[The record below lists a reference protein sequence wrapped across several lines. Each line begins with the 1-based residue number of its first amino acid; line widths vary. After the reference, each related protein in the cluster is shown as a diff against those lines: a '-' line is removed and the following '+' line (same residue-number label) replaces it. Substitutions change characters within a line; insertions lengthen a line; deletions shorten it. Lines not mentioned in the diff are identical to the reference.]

1 MLEIDYY
8 DLIEI
13 LKKENNPFSR
23 KNYLGKIK
31 NNFGM
36 GNYIW
41 YDIGSGIAISITTFK
56 LYQDTIISQTSTIAG
71 TVLIFNFAND
81 FTYTFKDKNK
91 YLSKKDSF
99 FLGFSS
105 NNFSAKMQFKKN
117 TSYSIFTIGMK
128 EELFLKLPY
137 DFKNLENKRNEA
149 NKKNYAIIEGGS
161 IDPEQLDI
169 LTYFFNKKFDEYL
182 FTDLFLESNIA
193 NLIQY
198 TYKKII
204 KNINSN
210 SNMDENIIK
219 SLEKAKQIIL
229 SEYFS
234 NTLSIKEIA
243 YKSAINECYLKKD
256 FKNYYKMTIYEM
268 IQKQRLEEA
277 KKLLKKDFS
286 VKEACI
292 KVGYKHTGHFS
303 KLFFNYF
310 GITPSSY
317 RKQFKTYW
325 FFLFLD
331 IFFPFLIINYW

>member
-1 MLEIDYY
+1 MLEIDYS
-8 DLIEI
+8 DLIELI
-13 LKKENNPFSR
+13 KKENNPFSR

-31 NNFGM
+31 NNFGI
-36 GNYIW
+36 GDYIW
-41 YDIGSGIAISITTFK
+41 YDIGSGIAISITSFK
-56 LYQDTIISQTSTIAG
+56 LYQDTIISQTSAIPG
-71 TVLIFNFAND
+71 TVLIFNFTND
-81 FTYTFKDKNK
+81 FTYIFKDKNK
-91 YLSKKDSF
+91 YTSKKDSF
-99 FLGFSS
+99 FLGFAS
-105 NNFSAKMQFKKN
+105 NNFSTKMHFKKN
-117 TSYSIFTIGMK
+117 TSYNIFTIGMK

-137 DFKNLENKRNEA
+137 DFKSLENKRKEVT
-149 NKKNYAIIEGGS
+149 KKDYAIIEGGT
-161 IDPEQLDI
+161 IDPEQLE
-169 LTYFFNKKFDEYL
+169 LLSYFYNKKFDEYL
-182 FTDLFLESNIA
+182 FTDLFLESNIV

-204 KNINSN
+204 KNTKFN

-229 SEYFS
+229 KEYFS
-234 NTLSIKEIA
+234 TTLSIKEIA

-268 IQKQRLEEA
+268 IQKQRLYEA

-310 GITPSSY
+310 GITPSNY
-317 RKQFKTYW
+317 RKQFKTY
-325 FFLFLD
+325 
-331 IFFPFLIINYW
+331 